1 MQIADLKTFLD
12 SKVNQYNRP
21 DFIKND
27 PVSIPHRFSRQQDIE
42 IMGLWA
48 AVLAW
53 GQRVTIINKCNE
65 LITLMDGAPYDFITN
80 HREADLKKLLHFKH
94 RTFNDVDTLYFI
106 AFFRHHYANHDS
118 LESAFIPTETTFIML
133 SDSEA
138 SSSPGKSTRDK
149 SETAPTKSNGVLL
162 RLSKDERKGRKDILS
177 PVQEPIEKYLNH
189 FREYF
194 FSLPDYPHR
203 TKKHIS
209 SPSQKSTCKRLNMFL
224 RWMVRKD
231 DFGVDFGIWN
241 HIKPSELIMPCDLH
255 VDRVARKLNLITRKQ
270 TDWQT
275 AVELTQRLREFDP
288 ADPVK
293 YDFALFGLGIE
304 EKF

>member
-1 MQIADLKTFLD
+1 MIENIKAFLD
-12 SKVNQYNRP
+12 SKVVQYNHP
-21 DFIKND
+21 GFIKND
-27 PVSIPHRFSRQQDIE
+27 PVSIPHLFTKKQDIE

-53 GQRVTIINKCNE
+53 GQRVTIINKCHE
-65 LITLMDGAPYDFITN
+65 LIKLMDGAPYDFITN
-80 HREADLKKLLHFKH
+80 HKETDLKKLLKFKH

-106 AFFRHHYANHDS
+106 SFFRYHYSNNDS
-118 LESAFIPTETTFIML
+118 LESAFIPV
-133 SDSEA
+133 DGNY
-138 SSSPGKSTRDK
+138 SPFRGLGGFRD
-149 SETAPTKSNGVLL
+149 
-162 RLSKDERKGRKDILS
+162 
-177 PVQEPIEKYLNH
+177 
-189 FREYF
+189 YF
-194 FSLPDYPHR
+194 FSLPDYPNR

-231 DFGVDFGIWN
+231 DSGVDFGIWS
-241 HIKPSELIMPCDLH
+241 HIKPSELICPCDLH

-275 AVELTQRLREFDP
+275 AIELTQRLREFDP

-304 EKF
+304 ERF